1 MGKPKNS
8 KKGKATIAD
17 VSDNEDYEDT
27 IDPSASDFIY
37 DAVDEYYE
45 NEEREGAEKLAKL
58 MKKPKRYTQEDVL
71 GVASSSDE
79 DETLKRSTKKKLKK
93 PCLDA
98 EPLPPLDS
106 ELEEDK
112 EGADEEDNLEWGKKR
127 SAYYNADYVDEEW
140 DDANESDA
148 EVAQLEEQEALAIQQ
163 RLAQQ
168 LEEADFGLDFITHL
182 KAADKAKEH
191 IIVQE
196 EKIDLNLSHLSK
208 REKLKLL
215 TEESPELIELAE
227 DFKCQMEELKNN
239 IEPILELVTK
249 GLLPPS
255 PAVDYVKAKYHI
267 ILNYCTQIGYYF
279 VLKSKRIS
287 VQNHPVV
294 KRLVQFRSLLHQLEN
309 GGANL
314 QPEIDSLLTKI
325 KQKEKIAVEDFV
337 HTVIPPRK
345 KLRILSN
352 RTQEQVVAISKQ
364 KEKITDT
371 KRQKGNALTRDEEDA
386 LDFYKAVRKSKKDS
400 EEDDVTSDEEINLN
414 MSAGAE
420 SADNGAEEGEEESGK
435 RGINYQI
442 AKNKGLTPHRSKE
455 QRNPRVKHRMKF
467 RKAKIRRKGQIREPR
482 KELTKYGGEV
492 SGIKATVIRSVKLK

>member
-8 KKGKATIAD
+8 KNRKTANAD

-37 DAVDEYYE
+37 DAVDEHYE
-45 NEEREGAEKLAKL
+45 NEEREAGEKLAKL
-58 MKKPKRYTQEDVL
+58 MKKPKRYTQEEVL

-79 DETLKRSTKKKLKK
+79 DETLKRSRKKKLKK
-93 PCLDA
+93 AYLNA

-112 EGADEEDNLEWGKKR
+112 EAADEEDNLEWGKKR

-163 RLAQQ
+163 RLTQQ
-168 LEEADFGLDFITHL
+168 LEEDDFGLDFITHL

-191 IIVQE
+191 ISVQE

-208 REKLKLL
+208 REKIKLL
-215 TEESPELIELAE
+215 TEESPELMELVE
-227 DFKCQMEELKNN
+227 DFKCQMTELKNN

-249 GLLPPS
+249 GMLPPS
-255 PAVDYVKAKYHI
+255 PGVEYVKAKYHL

-309 GGANL
+309 GGSNL
-314 QPEIDSLLTKI
+314 QPEIDSLLAKI
-325 KQKEKIAVEDFV
+325 KQKEKIATEDFV
-337 HTVIPPRK
+337 RTVIPPRK
-345 KLRILSN
+345 KLRILSS
-352 RTQEQVVAISKQ
+352 RAQEQVVTVSKQ
-364 KEKITDT
+364 KEKVTDT
-371 KRQKGNALTRDEEDA
+371 KRKKSTPLTRDEENA
-386 LDFYKAVRKSKKDS
+386 LDFYKAVRKPKKDS
-400 EEDDVTSDEEINLN
+400 EEEDVTSDEEPNLN
-414 MSAGAE
+414 LSAGAD
-420 SADNGAEEGEEESGK
+420 SANNVAEEEEEVGK

-482 KELTKYGGEV
+482 KELTKYGGEI

>member
-1 MGKPKNS
+1 MQ
-8 KKGKATIAD
+8 KKVGKAINAD

-45 NEEREGAEKLAKL
+45 NEEREDAEKLAKL
-58 MKKPKRYTQEDVL
+58 MKKPKRYAEEEVL

-79 DETLKRSTKKKLKK
+79 DETLNRSRKKKLKK
-93 PCLDA
+93 ARLDA

-191 IIVQE
+191 ITVQE
-196 EKIDLNLSHLSK
+196 EKIDLNLSNLSK

-215 TEESPELIELAE
+215 TEESPELMELVE
-227 DFKCQMEELKNN
+227 DFKCQMTELKNN

-249 GLLPPS
+249 GMLPPS
-255 PAVDYVKAKYHI
+255 PGVDYVKAKYHL

-309 GGANL
+309 GGSNL

-325 KQKEKIAVEDFV
+325 KQKEKIAIEDFE
-337 HTVIPPRK
+337 P
-345 KLRILSN
+345 
-352 RTQEQVVAISKQ
+352 VVAISKQ
-364 KEKITDT
+364 KEKMTDT
-371 KRQKGNALTRDEEDA
+371 KRQKGISLTRDEESA
-386 LDFYKAVRKSKKDS
+386 LDFYKAVRKQKKDS
-400 EEDDVTSDEEINLN
+400 EEEDATSDEEPNLN
-414 MSAGAE
+414 LSAGAD
-420 SADNGAEEGEEESGK
+420 SANNAVEEGEEEIGK

-482 KELTKYGGEV
+482 KELKKYGGEI